1 MDKPQTQ
8 TKPPLNL
15 PVRRVIAC
23 LGIVV
28 FLTFYIWGVGALS
41 AFLTDHVLA
50 PVIYYGLAG
59 LLWGMPILP
68 LISWSENYK
77 AKKKK

>member
-1 MDKPQTQ
+1 MDEPQTQ

-15 PVRRVIAC
+15 PTRRVIAC
-23 LGIVV
+23 LGILA
-28 FLTFYIWGVGALS
+28 FLTLYIWGVSALS
-41 AFLTDHVLA
+41 GFLPKHILA

-59 LLWGMPILP
+59 LLWGIPVLP